1 MPEKMEVT
9 LRKEVTRV
17 QVDSDGHV
25 GFFNDHDLLLEAE
38 LTPEDLQALRAI
50 LEKYLGEVQ

>member
-9 LRKEVTRV
+9 LKKEVTHV
-17 QVDSDGHV
+17 QVSPDGHV
-25 GFFNDHDLLLEAE
+25 GFFNGHDLLMEAD
-38 LTPEDLQALRAI
+38 LSPADLQALRTV